1 MQNRHSPSRRVTGHN
16 ETLSLELSGA
26 GEPPC
31 SSCASGGPE
40 AGKTECA
47 FSVRDTSGEE
57 RAKNLKRRLG
67 CDKFV
72 IHESDGR
79 NRAC

>member
-1 MQNRHSPSRRVTGHN
+1 MKLLAWNCRGLVSPHAVRVLLKVQKREKPN
-16 ETLSLELSGA
+16 VL
-26 GEPPC
+26 
-31 SSCASGGPE
+31 
-40 AGKTECA
+40 
-47 FSVRDTSGEE
+47 FSVRDTSGEGRE
-57 RAKNLKRRLG
+57 KNLKRRLG